1 MQTPFEQTMN
11 ELFRKLEVAAK
22 QRLEADIQITSNSAA
37 IRALAATC
45 EDEGEK
51 TGYLL
56 LLDEICGKP
65 GFKDVVLS
73 VLKAH
78 PKGLTPK
85 EVRSWIL
92 LGKKMDLSTYSN
104 PLASIHTTLRR
115 MDGKE
120 VEEFT
125 NNKGEK
131 AWRLIKHHA
140 IPLIDAAMRQA
151 AERLKK

>member
-11 ELFRKLEVAAK
+11 ELFQKLEAAAK
-22 QRLEADIQITSNSAA
+22 RRVEADIQITSNSAA
-37 IRALAATC
+37 IRALAGTC
-45 EDEGEK
+45 EDEGKK
-51 TGYLL
+51 TGYLVR
-56 LLDEICGKP
+56 LDEICGKP

-73 VLKAH
+73 VLNAH

-85 EVRSWIL
+85 GIRSWIL
-92 LGKKMDLSTYSN
+92 MGEKMDLSGYSN

-125 NNKGEK
+125 NKEGEN
-131 AWRLIKHHA
+131 AWRIK
-140 IPLIDAAMRQA
+140 PRRLVTQA
-151 AERLKK
+151 PPPPTVLR